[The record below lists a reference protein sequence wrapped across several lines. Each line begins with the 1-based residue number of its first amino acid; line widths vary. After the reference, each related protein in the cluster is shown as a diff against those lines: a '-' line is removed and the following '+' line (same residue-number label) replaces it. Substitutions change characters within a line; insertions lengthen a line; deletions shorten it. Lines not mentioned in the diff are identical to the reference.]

1 MEQSVDMQTTSVR
14 KLCQFVLARTYNRQ
28 VPQICRWLID
38 QETDGRYRLKI
49 TRMDNN
55 ATQSSEI
62 QETNLNFCCDLG
74 LDMSPSTSSAP
85 NITLILIICA
95 IFIILFITAIL
106 TCTRRKQ
113 VQNDLDIENESVINM
128 RIVSSLARL
137 SRIHVVQ
144 LHNPEQMDPDP
155 VQFQPPPDYETA
167 EQIKKKEE
175 EELPSYCQAISST
188 SSSCHM

>member
-1 MEQSVDMQTTSVR
+1 MAHSVDMQTTSVR

-38 QETDGRYRLKI
+38 QENDAMYRLKI
-49 TRMDNN
+49 TRMNDNN
-55 ATQSSEI
+55 ATSDI
-62 QETNLNFCCDLG
+62 QETNLNICCDLG
-74 LDMSPSTSSAP
+74 LDLSPSTTSAP

-95 IFIILFITAIL
+95 IFIILFITALL

-113 VQNDLDIENESVINM
+113 VQNDLDIESESVMNM

-144 LHNPEQMDPDP
+144 LHNPDQLEPDP
-155 VQFQPPPDYETA
+155 SQLTPPPDYETA
-167 EQIKKKEE
+167 EEIKKKEE
-175 EELPSYCQAISST
+175 EELPTYCQAVS